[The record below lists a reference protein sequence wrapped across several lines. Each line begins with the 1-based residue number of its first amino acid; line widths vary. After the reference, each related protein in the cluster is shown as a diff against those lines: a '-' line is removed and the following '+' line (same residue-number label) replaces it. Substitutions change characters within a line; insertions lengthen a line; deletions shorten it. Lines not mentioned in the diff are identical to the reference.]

1 MRKAEKS
8 IKHSQRR
15 IYKKVKGSSGRKKA
29 RKLYAKK
36 HLKGRGEAFAY
47 KNYAT
52 NRQLNSANASPVRQ
66 RIEHAKKIARNVC
79 RSNVNVTVMICL
91 GVETA

>member
-1 MRKAEKS
+1 MNPTLSFTRKAEKS

-15 IYKKVKGSSGRKKA
+15 IYKKV
-29 RKLYAKK
+29 
-36 HLKGRGEAFAY
+36 KGRGEAFAY

-66 RIEHAKKIARNVC
+66 LEQILTMNDPRVFRPGSVK
-79 RSNVNVTVMICL
+79 L
-91 GVETA
+91 GMQFFESV

>member
-1 MRKAEKS
+1 MNPTLSFTRKAEKS

-15 IYKKVKGSSGRKKA
+15 IYKKV
-29 RKLYAKK
+29 
-36 HLKGRGEAFAY
+36 KGRGEAFAY

-66 RIEHAKKIARNVC
+66 LEQILTMNDPRVFRPGSVKLGIQFFENV
-79 RSNVNVTVMICL
+79 
-91 GVETA
+91 

>member
-1 MRKAEKS
+1 MNPTLNFTRKAEKS

-15 IYKKVKGSSGRKKA
+15 IYKKV
-29 RKLYAKK
+29 
-36 HLKGRGEAFAY
+36 KGRGEAFAY

-66 RIEHAKKIARNVC
+66 LEQILTMNDPRVFRPGSVKLGMQFFENV
-79 RSNVNVTVMICL
+79 
-91 GVETA
+91 

>member
-1 MRKAEKS
+1 MKANC
-8 IKHSQRR
+8 R
-15 IYKKVKGSSGRKKA
+15 INLALTFCIYCIIND
-29 RKLYAKK
+29 LQ
-36 HLKGRGEAFAY
+36 KGRGEAFAY

-52 NRQLNSANASPVRQ
+52 NRQLNSANASPVQQ

>member
-1 MRKAEKS
+1 MDIMNPTLSFTRKAEKS

-15 IYKKVKGSSGRKKA
+15 IYKKV
-29 RKLYAKK
+29 
-36 HLKGRGEAFAY
+36 KGRGEAFAY

>member
-1 MRKAEKS
+1 MDIMNPTLNFTRKAEKS

-15 IYKKVKGSSGRKKA
+15 IYKKV
-29 RKLYAKK
+29 
-36 HLKGRGEAFAY
+36 KGRGEAFAY

-66 RIEHAKKIARNVC
+66 LEQILTMNDPRVFRPGSVKLGMQFFENV
-79 RSNVNVTVMICL
+79 
-91 GVETA
+91 

>member
-1 MRKAEKS
+1 MDIMNPTLSFTRKAEKS

-15 IYKKVKGSSGRKKA
+15 IYKKV
-29 RKLYAKK
+29 
-36 HLKGRGEAFAY
+36 KGRGEAFAY

-66 RIEHAKKIARNVC
+66 LEQILTMNDPRVFRPGSVK
-79 RSNVNVTVMICL
+79 L
-91 GVETA
+91 GMQFFESV